1 MSPELYEYLSQFH
14 NDPIIEWETC
24 PVSGQKFAIFH
35 KDREFLDTISPSF
48 DGKNFTI
55 PNPSLCPE
63 ERQARRLMQRNERNF
78 YKSTCALTGKSIITN
93 INPKLGEPVY
103 DTKVRR

>member
-1 MSPELYEYLSQFH
+1 MSPDLYEHISLQIS
-14 NDPIIEWETC
+14 DPIIEWKTC
-24 PVSGQKFAIFH
+24 PVSGQKFAIFQ
-35 KDREFLDTISPSF
+35 KDREFLDTISPTF
-48 DGKNFTI
+48 AGQKFVI
-55 PNPSLCPE
+55 PNPILCPE